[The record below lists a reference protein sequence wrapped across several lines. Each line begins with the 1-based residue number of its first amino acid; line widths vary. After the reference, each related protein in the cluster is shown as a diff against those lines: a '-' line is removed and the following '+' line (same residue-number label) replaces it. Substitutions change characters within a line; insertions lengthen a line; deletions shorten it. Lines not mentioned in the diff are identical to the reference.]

1 MTLTRGTC
9 PIQTCQ
15 VENITPRHYSS
26 KHGIRLKDHFN
37 SVKSS
42 QGYRKYCIDHP
53 KVRVKGSHK
62 AMRHLIE
69 EHPELFSQESQ
80 GTTPEAHESEREVDP
95 EWAIANA
102 TVGGVFNFL
111 VEERQKAETKVECLG
126 VEMGGLAEKLRI
138 ATESNVELELR
149 VTELTDKNL
158 EFEKKN
164 LKLNEENSRILE
176 DNKAMNANM
185 FHLKN
190 GTKLAE
196 EFREVHGEL
205 QGRKG

>member
-1 MTLTRGTC
+1 MTLLRGTC
-9 PIQTCQ
+9 PLETCQ
-15 VENITPRHYSS
+15 AEDITAKHYSG
-26 KHGIRLKDHFN
+26 KHGIRLTDHFN
-37 SVKSS
+37 STKNLGVSK
-42 QGYRKYCIDHP
+42 KYCLKHREV
-53 KVRVKGSHK
+53 KVDGPHE

-80 GTTPEAHESEREVDP
+80 GTTPEAPENEREIAP
-95 EWAIANA
+95 EQAFANA
-102 TVGGVFNFL
+102 TVGGVFQFL

-138 ATESNVELELR
+138 ATESNAGLELN
-149 VTELTDKNL
+149 VTELTNIKLDL
-158 EFEKKN
+158 ERRN